1 MAAGAWIPV
10 NTAKAGMLNGTYDV
24 HGDTFKMAL
33 FLSTS
38 NLTVTSTTYA
48 GVSNEHANANGYLT
62 AGITVD
68 LVVSVIATDDAKADV
83 ATDPVWTASGGSII
97 AKWAAIYKVGGNILV
112 FCLLESGG
120 ANVEATD
127 GNTLTVAAHASGIMT
142 LA

>member
-1 MAAGAWIPV
+1 MAAGPWVPV
-10 NTAKAGMLNGTYDV
+10 NSAKAGVLNGTYDV

-48 GVSNEHANANGYLT
+48 GLTNEHANANGYTT

-68 LVVSVIATDDAKADV
+68 LVVSVINTDDAKVDV
-83 ATDPVWTASGGSII
+83 ATDPVWTASSGSIT
-97 AKWAAIYKVGGNILV
+97 AKWAVIYKVAGDVLV

-120 ANVEATD
+120 ADVTATD
-127 GNTLTVAAHASGIMT
+127 GNTLTIAAHTNGIFS